1 MPIVFTKSQAI
12 ALIGLSGVGK
22 STVGRLLAARLD
34 RPMCD
39 TDALVVRAAGR
50 SVAEIFAMAG
60 EARFRDLEA
69 VALQTACATA
79 PCIIAT
85 GGGIVLHAANRA
97 LLREHAW
104 IVWLDAPTTT
114 LLARLRTNDE
124 PRPLL
129 DGSDRLARLDRL
141 RTARTPLYAVLADLR
156 IATEDQTPE
165 AICEQIMR
173 AYPGK

>member
-1 MPIVFTKSQAI
+1 VI

-22 STVGRLLAARLD
+22 STVGRLLAAHLD

-39 TDALVVRAAGR
+39 TDALVMRAAGR
-50 SVAEIFAMAG
+50 SVAEIFAGEG
-60 EARFRDLEA
+60 EARFRDLET
-69 VALQTACATA
+69 VALQTACAAA

-85 GGGIVLHAANRA
+85 GGGVVVRTANRA

-104 IVWLDAPTTT
+104 IVWLDAPTAT
-114 LLARLRTNDE
+114 LLARLGNNDE

-129 DGSDRLARLDRL
+129 DGTDRLARLNRL
-141 RTARTPLYAVLADLR
+141 RTARAPLYAALADLR
-156 IATEDQTPE
+156 IATEGHPAE

-173 AYPGK
+173 AYPGT